1 MSLVWS
7 LSLAQKLFSVTE
19 DSTYDISQTRA
30 LPRPPLGQAGLQPV
44 NTSQPA
50 WPGLPWP
57 SVKQVAVWPQT
68 LDRSGWLG

>member
-30 LPRPPLGQAGLQPV
+30 LPLASL
-44 NTSQPA
+44 
-50 WPGLPWP
+50 W
-57 SVKQVAVWPQT
+57 
-68 LDRSGWLG
+68 